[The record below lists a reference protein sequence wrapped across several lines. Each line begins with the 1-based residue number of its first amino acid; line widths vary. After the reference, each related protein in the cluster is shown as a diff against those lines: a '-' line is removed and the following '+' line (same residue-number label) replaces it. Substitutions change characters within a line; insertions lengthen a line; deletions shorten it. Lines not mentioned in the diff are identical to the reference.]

1 MSSVACVLLIL
12 PSAKTKSCGERP
24 SILLPLTEY
33 MPCAL
38 TDTTQAGISAGDC
51 AALAFGKLKF
61 ISLNFDQV
69 VVSMRKIRITNKTS
83 MKGIR
88 LMSGSV
94 GELVLNLKMCLLKD
108 QSRMAAKCLAKRSE
122 AHSICRTSRST
133 LDLKKRQAIRQGMAT
148 SKPNAV
154 L

>member
-1 MSSVACVLLIL
+1 
-12 PSAKTKSCGERP
+12 
-24 SILLPLTEY
+24 
-33 MPCAL
+33 L
-38 TDTTQAGISAGDC
+38 TDTTQAGNSAGDS

-94 GELVLNLKMCLLKD
+94 GELVLNLKMCLL
-108 QSRMAAKCLAKRSE
+108 
-122 AHSICRTSRST
+122 
-133 LDLKKRQAIRQGMAT
+133 
-148 SKPNAV
+148 
-154 L
+154 